1 MSTTDQFMML
11 YERPI
16 SNDRVETLLVVG
28 EEKQVGNNLDRCLV
42 ISTGFDVEPADITIN
57 G

>member
-1 MSTTDQFMML
+1 ML
-11 YERPI
+11 YEREI
-16 SNDRVETLLVVG
+16 ENDRVESLLVAG
-28 EEKQVGNNLDRCLV
+28 EEKIVGSNFDRCLV

>member
-1 MSTTDQFMML
+1 M
-11 YERPI
+11 
-16 SNDRVETLLVVG
+16 LVVG

-42 ISTGFDVEPADITIN
+42 ISTGVDIQPADITIN

>member
-1 MSTTDQFMML
+1 
-11 YERPI
+11 
-16 SNDRVETLLVVG
+16 
-28 EEKQVGNNLDRCLV
+28 VGNNLDRCLV